1 MRGDPYEKF
10 YKRLALAQLS
20 WLFAAVSRTRW
31 RITFTNIKRLSL
43 RSFSALKLFMR
54 ISPKPLR
61 IVPQPQ
67 QPNLSKGQRAF
78 NALVKRIEA
87 SRESLAEWQ
96 AVVLSCDLKV
106 ASDYAPLLRTFR
118 GLQAEMVRV
127 LDRSLARKGLT
138 AAERRVVQALI
149 CEVAAHLIIDTADE
163 TIKAIYNKHSDAD
176 FDVEEADAV
185 DSMKDTIESL
195 FGVELGDT
203 ADLDSPE
210 ALLAQLEAQME
221 KQRLREEAEHD
232 PRGQR
237 KKTVKQLAR
246 EEKIKA
252 EEAQTSL
259 SIREV
264 YRKLVSALHPD
275 REPDLEERKRKT
287 ALMQRVN
294 QAYARK
300 DLLQL
305 LELQLEL
312 EQIDAQSIA
321 GLSEDRLQHFNKILQ
336 DQLLELEQEIAHL
349 VIPLREQFDLSPHQ
363 ALLPK
368 TVMPR
373 LLREIAALR
382 SNIRQVKKE
391 LLVPSN
397 PAAFKSWIKV
407 YRRELKLRAGEMRDD
422 DDFPYF

>member
-1 MRGDPYEKF
+1 
-10 YKRLALAQLS
+10 
-20 WLFAAVSRTRW
+20 
-31 RITFTNIKRLSL
+31 
-43 RSFSALKLFMR
+43 MR

-67 QPNLSKGQRAF
+67 RPNLSKGQRAF

-106 ASDYAPLLRTFR
+106 ASDYAPLLRAFR
-118 GLQAEMVRV
+118 WLQAEMVRV

-163 TIKAIYNKHSDAD
+163 TIKEIYNKHSDAD
-176 FDVEEADAV
+176 FDAEEADAV
-185 DSMKDTIESL
+185 DGMKATMESL
-195 FGVELGDT
+195 FGVDLGDA
-203 ADLDSPE
+203 ADLNSPE

-232 PRGQR
+232 PRSQR

-275 REPDLEERKRKT
+275 REPDPEERKRKT

-321 GLSEDRLQHFNKILQ
+321 GLSEDRLQHFNKILR
-336 DQLLELEQEIAHL
+336 DQLLELDQEIAHL

-363 ALLPK
+363 ALSPK

-382 SNIRQVKKE
+382 SNIRQIQKE
-391 LLVPSN
+391 LLVPAN
-397 PAAFKSWIKV
+397 PAAFKIWIKV
-407 YRRELKLRAGEMRDD
+407 YRRELKLRAAETRDD

>member
-1 MRGDPYEKF
+1 
-10 YKRLALAQLS
+10 
-20 WLFAAVSRTRW
+20 
-31 RITFTNIKRLSL
+31 
-43 RSFSALKLFMR
+43 MR

-106 ASDYAPLLRTFR
+106 ASDYAPLLRAFR

-163 TIKAIYNKHSDAD
+163 TIKEIYNKHSDAD
-176 FDVEEADAV
+176 FDAEEADAV
-185 DSMKDTIESL
+185 DGMKATIESL
-195 FGVELGDT
+195 FGVDLADA
-203 ADLDSPE
+203 ADLNSPE

-221 KQRLREEAEHD
+221 NQHLREVAEHD

-275 REPDLEERKRKT
+275 REPDPEERKRKT

-321 GLSEDRLQHFNKILQ
+321 GLSEDRLQHFNKILR
-336 DQLLELEQEIAHL
+336 DQLLELDQEIAHL

-363 ALLPK
+363 ALSPK

-382 SNIRQVKKE
+382 SNIRQIQKE
-391 LLVPSN
+391 LLVPAN
-397 PAAFKSWIKV
+397 PAAFKIWIKV
-407 YRRELKLRAGEMRDD
+407 YRRELKLRAAETRDD

>member
-1 MRGDPYEKF
+1 
-10 YKRLALAQLS
+10 
-20 WLFAAVSRTRW
+20 
-31 RITFTNIKRLSL
+31 
-43 RSFSALKLFMR
+43 MR

-106 ASDYAPLLRTFR
+106 ASDYAPLLRAFR

-163 TIKAIYNKHSDAD
+163 TIKEIYNKHSDAD
-176 FDVEEADAV
+176 FDAEEADAV
-185 DSMKDTIESL
+185 DGMKATIESL
-195 FGVELGDT
+195 FGVDLADA
-203 ADLDSPE
+203 ADLNSPE

-221 KQRLREEAEHD
+221 NQHLREVAEHD

-275 REPDLEERKRKT
+275 REPDPEERKRKT

-321 GLSEDRLQHFNKILQ
+321 GLSEDRLQYFNKILR
-336 DQLLELEQEIAHL
+336 DQLLELDQEIAHL

-363 ALLPK
+363 ALSPK

-382 SNIRQVKKE
+382 SNIRQIQKE
-391 LLVPSN
+391 LLVPAN
-397 PAAFKSWIKV
+397 PAAFKIWIKV
-407 YRRELKLRAGEMRDD
+407 YRRELKLRAAETRDD